1 MDQNHLDEVLLHT
14 AGAIVRHQSPFHDL
28 PVLTRLTPMN
38 HDQLLY
44 WVKPFYM
51 TDLQSEEFAERFL
64 PVRNEITIDL
74 VKELLAQFNWRPR
87 LVAAMFAAIK
97 NYGLLEI
104 PIGYLLL
111 RSDMCYAGKGY
122 CLALA
127 TFNTTESVD
136 FLTHYLDYY
145 LKQKDLWY
153 DQGEAM
159 GAIAYLDQQ
168 NGTNVLAQFLP
179 AWEEFNANK
188 HWNLDDHLRRFAE
201 QMKAIRRLRD

>member
-1 MDQNHLDEVLLHT
+1 
-14 AGAIVRHQSPFHDL
+14 
-28 PVLTRLTPMN
+28 
-38 HDQLLY
+38 
-44 WVKPFYM
+44 M
-51 TDLQSEEFAERFL
+51 TDLRSEEFAEKYRA
-64 PVRNEITIDL
+64 VHDKITIDL
-74 VKELLAQFNWRPR
+74 VKDLLAESNWRPR
-87 LVAAMFAAIK
+87 LVAAMFAATK

-111 RSDMCYAGKGY
+111 RSDMCYAGKKY

-127 TFNTTESVD
+127 TFNTPESVE
-136 FLTHYLDYY
+136 FLRCYLDYY
-145 LKQKDLWY
+145 LKQKNLWY

-188 HWNLDDHLRRFAE
+188 RWNLSEHLRRFAD
-201 QMKAIRRLRD
+201 QMKALQRLRD

>member
-1 MDQNHLDEVLLHT
+1 MKNEVLLHT
-14 AGAIVRHQSPFHDL
+14 SGATVRHQSPFYDL
-28 PVLTRLTPMN
+28 PVLTTLTPMN

-74 VKELLAQFNWRPR
+74 VKELLAEFNWRPR
-87 LVAAMFAAIK
+87 FVAAMFAAIK
-97 NYGLLEI
+97 NYGELET
-104 PIGYLLL
+104 PIGHLLL
-111 RSDMCYAGKGY
+111 RSEVCYAGRAY

-127 TFNTTESVD
+127 TFNTPESVN
-136 FLTHYLDYY
+136 FLRRYLDYY
-145 LKQKDLWY
+145 LKQKHLWF
-153 DQGEAM
+153 DQGDAM
-159 GAIAYLDQQ
+159 AALGYLDQH
-168 NGTNVLAQFLP
+168 NGTDIFTEFLP

-188 HWNLDDHLRRFAE
+188 HWDLDRRPQWFAD